1 VKRFALIWRWCGNLL
16 LGGLLS
22 FATEAGTPPAQ
33 ITVTLDDN
41 YPPYIFRNSA
51 GTIDGYLVDVWKL
64 WQEKTGIEVKLVA
77 TDWAKAQRLLADGQA
92 DVIDTI
98 FRTPEREHYLEFTRP
113 YAELPVPIYVHRS
126 IGGITDLQ
134 TLHGFSVGVK
144 EGDACVEMLKVGGV
158 TTLSQHGSYEK
169 IVTEAVA
176 GNLKVFCLDEP
187 PANYLLYKNQADSEF
202 RKAFT
207 LYSGQFHR
215 AVRKGEGAIL
225 QQVQFGFD
233 QISPAEYKRL
243 EDKWMGTRLD
253 PSPWGRYVI
262 YGLAVAVLLGVV
274 GLLWGLAMRRLVRTR
289 TQELERERL
298 RQHLL
303 INTLPDMVWLKDPE
317 GVYLACNAEFEQF
330 FGASEKE
337 ILGSTDYD
345 FVSKEL
351 ADFFRANDR
360 LVIEAGGARINE
372 EEVAYASDGHRV
384 MLETIKTPMFDKA
397 GKLVGVLGIGR
408 DITERKRDA
417 EKLRLAGCV
426 FDSTA
431 EGIMITNLA
440 GEIVAV
446 NTAFESITG
455 YSQSEVLGLN
465 PRLLRSGRHQLM
477 FYQGLWA
484 ALLEAGLWQG
494 EIWNRRKNGE
504 IYPNWQTISAVKDGA
519 GVTTHFVG
527 VFSDIT
533 TIKSSQDA
541 LDFLAHHD
549 PLTELPNRTLFH
561 DRLKHALLRRQR
573 EEGGLAVLFVDLD
586 RFKHINDTLGHPV
599 GDEVLR
605 RVAKAM
611 VAQVRAG
618 DTVARIGGDE
628 FVLLLEDDVSLRS
641 VAMVAQKLVDLVS
654 SPFVIDGKEL
664 YVTASI
670 GISLCPNDGD
680 DADSLLKNADMA
692 MYKAKQQ
699 GRNNFQFY
707 EAEMGKGAHE
717 RLVLE
722 NALRGAVRRN
732 ELFLHYQ
739 PQVDLVSGRL
749 AGVEALVRWQHPELG
764 LVSPGRFIPV
774 AEDMGVIQEIGD
786 WVLRE
791 ACSQVVRWRDRG
803 FFVPRMAVNLSM
815 QQLEKA
821 GLESAVAE
829 LLSGYNIPASQLE
842 LEVTESVIMNQSG
855 RALETL
861 DGLRRL
867 GVFLAIDDFGTG
879 YSSLSY
885 LRQLPVH
892 RLKIDYSFVRD
903 IGRDP
908 NDEAIALAI
917 ISLGHSLGLE
927 VVAEGVERA
936 EQADFLVREGCDVA
950 QGYYFDRPVSPVDLE
965 NRWK

>member
-1 VKRFALIWRWCGNLL
+1 
-16 LGGLLS
+16 
-22 FATEAGTPPAQ
+22 
-33 ITVTLDDN
+33 
-41 YPPYIFRNSA
+41 
-51 GTIDGYLVDVWKL
+51 
-64 WQEKTGIEVKLVA
+64 
-77 TDWAKAQRLLADGQA
+77 
-92 DVIDTI
+92 
-98 FRTPEREHYLEFTRP
+98 
-113 YAELPVPIYVHRS
+113 
-126 IGGITDLQ
+126 
-134 TLHGFSVGVK
+134 
-144 EGDACVEMLKVGGV
+144 
-158 TTLSQHGSYEK
+158 
-169 IVTEAVA
+169 
-176 GNLKVFCLDEP
+176 
-187 PANYLLYKNQADSEF
+187 
-202 RKAFT
+202 
-207 LYSGQFHR
+207 
-215 AVRKGEGAIL
+215 
-225 QQVQFGFD
+225 
-233 QISPAEYKRL
+233 
-243 EDKWMGTRLD
+243 
-253 PSPWGRYVI
+253 
-262 YGLAVAVLLGVV
+262 
-274 GLLWGLAMRRLVRTR
+274 
-289 TQELERERL
+289 
-298 RQHLL
+298 
-303 INTLPDMVWLKDPE
+303 
-317 GVYLACNAEFEQF
+317 
-330 FGASEKE
+330 
-337 ILGSTDYD
+337 
-345 FVSKEL
+345 
-351 ADFFRANDR
+351 
-360 LVIEAGGARINE
+360 
-372 EEVAYASDGHRV
+372 
-384 MLETIKTPMFDKA
+384 
-397 GKLVGVLGIGR
+397 
-408 DITERKRDA
+408 
-417 EKLRLAGCV
+417 
-426 FDSTA
+426 
-431 EGIMITNLA
+431 
-440 GEIVAV
+440 
-446 NTAFESITG
+446 
-455 YSQSEVLGLN
+455 
-465 PRLLRSGRHQLM
+465 
-477 FYQGLWA
+477 
-484 ALLEAGLWQG
+484 
-494 EIWNRRKNGE
+494 
-504 IYPNWQTISAVKDGA
+504 
-519 GVTTHFVG
+519 
-527 VFSDIT
+527 
-533 TIKSSQDA
+533 
-541 LDFLAHHD
+541 
-549 PLTELPNRTLFH
+549 LPNRTLFH

-717 RLVLE
+717 RLALE

-936 EQADFLVREGCDVA
+936 EQADFLLREGCDVA

>member
-1 VKRFALIWRWCGNLL
+1 MNCFVSACRRCGLLL

-22 FATEAGTPPAQ
+22 LAVEAGAPPAQ

-51 GTIDGYLVDVWKL
+51 GSIDGYLVDVWKL

-77 TDWAKAQRLLADGQA
+77 TDWAKAQRLLASGQA

-98 FRTPEREHYLEFTRP
+98 FRTPERERYLEFTPP
-113 YAELPVPIYVHRS
+113 YADLPVPIYVHRS
-126 IGGITDLQ
+126 IGGIANLE
-134 TLHGFSVGVK
+134 TLHGFLVGVK
-144 EGDACVEMLKVGGV
+144 EGDACVDMLKAGGV

-169 IVTEAVA
+169 IVAEAVA
-176 GNLKVFCLDEP
+176 GHLKVFCLDEP

-215 AVRKGEGAIL
+215 AVRKGESATL
-225 QQVQFGFD
+225 QQVQAGFD

-243 EDKWMGTRLD
+243 ENKWMGTQLE
-253 PSPWGRYVI
+253 PSAWGRYVI
-262 YGLAVAVLLGVV
+262 YGLAIALLLGVV

-289 TQELERERL
+289 TQELESERL
-298 RQHLL
+298 RLHLL

-330 FGASEKE
+330 FGASESE
-337 ILGSTDYD
+337 ILGSTDYN

-360 LVIEAGGARINE
+360 LAIDAGGARINE

-384 MLETIKTPMFDKA
+384 MLETIKTPMFDRA

-431 EGIMITNLA
+431 EGIMIANPA
-440 GEIVAV
+440 GEIIAV
-446 NTAFESITG
+446 NTAFETITG
-455 YSQSEVLGLN
+455 YSQAEVLGLN
-465 PRLLRSGRHQLM
+465 PRLLRSGRHQPM

-519 GVTTHFVG
+519 GVTTHFVA

-533 TIKSSQDA
+533 TIKCSQEA

-573 EEGGLAVLFVDLD
+573 EEGALAVLFVDLD

-605 RVAKAM
+605 RVAEAM
-611 VAQVRAG
+611 VAQVRVG

-628 FVLLLEDDVSLRS
+628 FVLLLEDDISLRS

-654 SPFVIDGKEL
+654 KPFVIDGKEL

-739 PQVDLVSGRL
+739 PQVDLASGRL

-774 AEDMGVIQEIGD
+774 AEEMGVIQEIGD

-829 LLSGYNIPASQLE
+829 LLSGCNIPASQLE

-861 DGLRRL
+861 EGLRRL

-908 NDEAIALAI
+908 NDEAIAMAI

-927 VVAEGVERA
+927 VVAEGVERV
-936 EQADFLVREGCDVA
+936 EQADFLLREACDVA
-950 QGYYFDRPVSPVDLE
+950 QGYYFDRPVSPDDLE